1 MIKRFFDRMKKGSFG
16 KEAAKTPDKG
26 KGIQEPLSIVPSEV
40 MSSNA
45 ATDQGIADREEQI
58 NVESSAETK
67 DRFSGSFASGLNP
80 EQMRAAAWNG
90 SHALVLAGAG
100 CGKTKTIISRAQYL
114 IENVSPPERLQILT
128 FTRRS
133 ASEIIERVKS
143 GLGNKAQ
150 GLKASTFHTWCMSLI
165 RRAPDLFGCDNSS
178 VIDRDDQLTMF
189 RLLRATSPEAKN
201 ALLPK
206 AADLCDL
213 YSFARNTR
221 KSLRVTLEERHPESL
236 EIFDSIAK
244 IVTSYEDRK
253 ESRNYLDY
261 DDILDVVAKQISQQD
276 AVRKWVSSKY
286 DEILVDEFQDT
297 NPIQWDILK
306 PISDSVRLFCVGD
319 DAQSIY
325 GFRGADFE
333 TIHSFGNRVDGATVL
348 NLSTNYR
355 STQEILDISNWLLS
369 ESPLHY
375 DKRLVAHRGSGR
387 RPSLHTFSNEWQ
399 EGRWIADDL
408 LRARSDGELWKD
420 NMVLT
425 RTAYASR
432 ALETCLIE
440 KNIPYVFIGGRKL
453 FEAAHVKDLLSTL
466 RIVGNPKD
474 ELGWMRYLML
484 WEGVGETT
492 ASKAVSLL
500 AEIVDINQALEAVSK
515 SSRIPSRALEVIEQ
529 VASFGTVF
537 ECLKSSI
544 RALTPVLE
552 NAYKTQN
559 WDKRVRDFS
568 ILERLA
574 HKHSSVL
581 EFLEAYVL
589 EPLYQ
594 DEVDGVDDDDVVTLI
609 TIHSAKGA
617 ECKRCYVINVSPGA
631 YPSSRSMDSEK
642 TVEEERRVLYVAL
655 TRAKDELMIT
665 RSGDFSASSSVTNGS
680 DPYSRY
686 FLSTLPET
694 LADDE
699 DTRLSDESPG
709 KESIHKKKFSRPS
722 TRIDI
727 E

>member
-1 MIKRFFDRMKKGSFG
+1 MIKRFFDRMKKSRLG
-16 KEAAKTPDKG
+16 KEPANTSDRSMKDS
-26 KGIQEPLSIVPSEV
+26 LSLASTEATSIE
-40 MSSNA
+40 
-45 ATDQGIADREEQI
+45 ATDHSISDRDEQI
-58 NVESSAETK
+58 NLESFAEPQ
-67 DRFSGSFASGLNP
+67 DQFSGSFASGLNP

-90 SHALVLAGAG
+90 SHALILAGAG
-100 CGKTKTIISRAQYL
+100 CGKTKTIIARAQYL
-114 IENVSPPERLQILT
+114 IENVSPPEHLQILT

-133 ASEIIERVKS
+133 ANEIIERVKS

-165 RRAPDLFGCDNSS
+165 RGAPDLFGCDKFS
-178 VIDRDDQLTMF
+178 VIDRDDQLTIF
-189 RLLRATSPEAKN
+189 RLLRAASPEAKN
-201 ALLPK
+201 ALMPK

-221 KSLRVTLEERHPESL
+221 NSLRVTIEQRHPESL
-236 EIFDSIAK
+236 VIFDSIAK

-261 DDILDVVAKQISQQD
+261 DDILDVVAKQIGQQD
-276 AVRKWVSSKY
+276 AVRNWVSSKY

-306 PISDSVRLFCVGD
+306 PLSDSVRLFCVGD

-333 TIHSFGNRVDGATVL
+333 TIHSFRNRVEGATVL

-369 ESPLHY
+369 ESRLQY
-375 DKRLVAHRGSGR
+375 DKKLVSHRGNGR

-408 LRARSDGELWKD
+408 LRARGDGELWKD
-420 NMVLT
+420 NMILT

-440 KNIPYVFIGGRKL
+440 RNIPYVFIGGRKL

-492 ASKAVSLL
+492 ASKAVSLIADML
-500 AEIVDINQALEAVSK
+500 DIRQAVEAVSK
-515 SSRIPSRALEVIEQ
+515 VSRIPPKALEVIEE
-529 VASFGTVF
+529 VASFSTVL
-537 ECLKSSI
+537 ECLKASV
-544 RALTPVLE
+544 RALSPVLE

-559 WDKRVRDFS
+559 WDKRVKDFS

-574 HKHSSVL
+574 HKHSSLL

-594 DEVDGVDDDDVVTLI
+594 DEADQVDDHDVVTLI

-617 ECKRCYVINVSPGA
+617 ECKRCYVINASPGA
-631 YPSSRSMDSEK
+631 YPSSRSMGSDR

-665 RSGDFSASSSVTNGS
+665 RSGDFSAASSVSNRS

-686 FLSTLPET
+686 FLSGLPEA
-694 LADDE
+694 LVDDE
-699 DTRLSDESPG
+699 DVKR
-709 KESIHKKKFSRPS
+709 H
-722 TRIDI
+722 
-727 E
+727 

>member
-1 MIKRFFDRMKKGSFG
+1 MIKDFLNRIKDGLR
-16 KEAAKTPDKG
+16 KEEVETAIKDTQDS
-26 KGIQEPLSIVPSEV
+26 LSI
-40 MSSNA
+40 
-45 ATDQGIADREEQI
+45 
-58 NVESSAETK
+58 ESSGVAPTADPVIRNQEQEEKSEEMGSPVTI
-67 DRFSGSFASGLNP
+67 SHLSSSFASGLNS
-80 EQMRAAAWNG
+80 EQTRAASWNG
-90 SHALVLAGAG
+90 SHALILAGAG
-100 CGKTKTIISRAQYL
+100 CGKTKTIIARSQYL

-165 RRAPDLFGCDNSS
+165 RRAPDLFGCDSCS

-221 KSLRVTLEERHPESL
+221 KSLKVTLELRHPESL
-236 EIFDSIAK
+236 EIFSSIAS
-244 IVTSYEDRK
+244 IVTAYEDRK

-261 DDILDVVAKQISQQD
+261 DDILDVVAKQISQED

-306 PISDSVRLFCVGD
+306 PLSDSVRLFCVGD

-333 TIHSFGNRVDGATVL
+333 TIHSFGNRVEGATVL

-369 ESPLHY
+369 ESPLQY
-375 DKRLVAHRGSGR
+375 EKKLIANRGNGR
-387 RPSLHTFSNEWQ
+387 KPSLHTFSNEWQ

-408 LRARSDGELWKD
+408 LRARGDGELWKD
-420 NMVLT
+420 NMILT

-500 AEIVDINQALEAVSK
+500 ADIVDINHALEAVGK
-515 SSRIPSRALEVIEQ
+515 TSRIPPRALEVLREA
-529 VASFGTVF
+529 ASFNTVF

-544 RALTPVLE
+544 RSLTPVLE

-559 WDKRVRDFS
+559 WDKRVRDFR
-568 ILERLA
+568 ILEQLSQR
-574 HKHSSVL
+574 HPSVL

-642 TVEEERRVLYVAL
+642 SVEEERRVLYVAL
-655 TRAKDELMIT
+655 TRAKDELIIT
-665 RSGDFSASSSVTNGS
+665 RSGDFSSASSVTSSS

-686 FLSTLPET
+686 FLSSLPDL

-699 DTRLSDESPG
+699 DTRLNENTLK
-709 KESIHKKKFSRPS
+709 KESLHKKNFSRPS

>member
-1 MIKRFFDRMKKGSFG
+1 MIKNFFSRIKAGLS
-16 KEAAKTPDKG
+16 KELPETPIKAS
-26 KGIQEPLSIVPSEV
+26 QETDSLTTIKLESDTI
-40 MSSNA
+40 
-45 ATDQGIADREEQI
+45 TDQENLEEQETDE
-58 NVESSAETK
+58 NESSPELESQ
-67 DRFSGSFASGLNP
+67 FSGSFVSGLNQ
-80 EQMRAAAWNG
+80 EQQKAAAWHG

-100 CGKTKTIISRAQYL
+100 CGKTKTIIARAQYL
-114 IENVSPPERLQILT
+114 IENISPPERLQILT

-165 RRAPDLFGCDNSS
+165 RRAPDLFGCQNCS

-189 RLLRATSPEAKN
+189 RLLRASSPDAKN

-221 KSLRVTLEERHPESL
+221 KSLRLTLEQRHPESL
-236 EIFDSIAK
+236 DIFDSIAE

-261 DDILDVVAKQISQQD
+261 DDILDVVAKQIGQQD
-276 AVRKWVSSKY
+276 AVREWVSSKY

-306 PISDSVRLFCVGD
+306 PLSDSIRLFCVGD

-333 TIHSFGNRVDGATVL
+333 TIHSFGNRVNGSTVL

-369 ESPLHY
+369 ESPLQY
-375 DKRLVAHRGSGR
+375 EKKLVAHRGNGR
-387 RPSLHTFSNEWQ
+387 KPSLHTFSNEWQ

-408 LRARSDGELWKD
+408 LKARSEGVLWKD
-420 NMVLT
+420 NMILT

-440 KNIPYVFIGGRKL
+440 KSIPYSFIGGRKL

-466 RIVGNPKD
+466 RIVGNPRD

-492 ASKAVSLL
+492 ASKAVALL
-500 AEIVDINQALEAVSK
+500 SDIADINQAIELVANISRVPSK
-515 SSRIPSRALEVIEQ
+515 SLEVIRE
-529 VASFGTVF
+529 AAKFDTVL

-544 RALTPVLE
+544 RALTPLLE
-552 NAYKTQN
+552 NVYKTQN
-559 WDKRVRDFS
+559 WDKRVRDFA
-568 ILERLA
+568 ILEKLA
-574 HKHSSVL
+574 HRHSSVL

-589 EPLYQ
+589 EPLYV
-594 DEVDGVDDDDVVTLI
+594 DEVDGADDDDVVTLI

-642 TVEEERRVLYVAL
+642 SVEEERRVLYVAL

-665 RSGDFSASSSVTNGS
+665 RSGDFSSASSVGNST

-686 FLSTLPET
+686 FLSKLPET
-694 LADDE
+694 LAEDA
-699 DTRLSDESPG
+699 DTRLSDKPLE
-709 KESIHKKKFSRPS
+709 KEGLHKKSFSRPS

>member
-1 MIKRFFDRMKKGSFG
+1 MIKNFLNRIKGGFD
-16 KEAAKTPDKG
+16 KEAAGSADKDT
-26 KGIQEPLSIVPSEV
+26 KDSLPIEPSDVASTT
-40 MSSNA
+40 
-45 ATDQGIADREEQI
+45 ATDTGLREKVEKIEEKSYPETI
-58 NVESSAETK
+58 NQLSS
-67 DRFSGSFASGLNP
+67 SFASGLNP

-90 SHALVLAGAG
+90 SHALILAGAG
-100 CGKTKTIISRAQYL
+100 CGKTKTIIARAQYL

-143 GLGNKAQ
+143 GLGSKAQ

-165 RRAPDLFGCDNSS
+165 RRAPDLFGCDNCS

-189 RLLRATSPEAKN
+189 RLLRAASPEAKN

-221 KSLRVTLEERHPESL
+221 KSLKITVEQRHPESL
-236 EIFDSIAK
+236 EIFSSIAS

-261 DDILDVVAKQISQQD
+261 DDILDVVAKQINQQD
-276 AVRKWVSSKY
+276 TVREWVSSKY

-306 PISDSVRLFCVGD
+306 PLSDSIRLFCVGD

-333 TIHSFGNRVDGATVL
+333 TIHSFKDRVEGATVL

-369 ESPLHY
+369 ESPLQY
-375 DKRLVAHRGSGR
+375 EKKLVAHRGSGR
-387 RPSLHTFSNEWQ
+387 RPSVHTFSNEWQ

-408 LRARSDGELWKD
+408 LKARSDGELWKN
-420 NMVLT
+420 NMILT

-492 ASKAVSLL
+492 AAKAVALL
-500 AEIVDINQALEAVSK
+500 PDIVDINQALEAVSK
-515 SSRIPSRALEVIEQ
+515 TSRIPSRALEVIGE
-529 VASFGTVF
+529 AATFGTVF

-544 RALTPVLE
+544 RGLTPILE
-552 NAYKTQN
+552 NSYKTQN

-574 HKHSSVL
+574 QRHSSVL

-642 TVEEERRVLYVAL
+642 SVEEERRVLYVAL

-665 RSGDFSASSSVTNGS
+665 RSGDFSSASSVTNNS

-686 FLSTLPET
+686 FLSSLPNL

-699 DTRLSDESPG
+699 DTRFSERTLE
-709 KESIHKKKFSRPS
+709 KEGLHKKNFSRPS
-722 TRIDI
+722 TRIEI

>member
-1 MIKRFFDRMKKGSFG
+1 MIKNFLNRIKGGFD
-16 KEAAKTPDKG
+16 KEAAGSADKDT
-26 KGIQEPLSIVPSEV
+26 KDSLPIEPSDVASTT
-40 MSSNA
+40 
-45 ATDQGIADREEQI
+45 ATDTGLREKVEKIEEKSYPETI
-58 NVESSAETK
+58 NQLSS
-67 DRFSGSFASGLNP
+67 SFASGLNP

-90 SHALVLAGAG
+90 SHALILAGAG
-100 CGKTKTIISRAQYL
+100 CGKTKTIIARAQYL

-143 GLGNKAQ
+143 GLGSKAQ

-165 RRAPDLFGCDNSS
+165 RRAPDLFGCDNCS

-189 RLLRATSPEAKN
+189 RLLRAASPEAKN

-221 KSLRVTLEERHPESL
+221 KSLKITVEQRHPESL
-236 EIFDSIAK
+236 EIFSSIAS

-261 DDILDVVAKQISQQD
+261 DDILDVVAKQINQQD
-276 AVRKWVSSKY
+276 TIREWVSSKY

-306 PISDSVRLFCVGD
+306 PLSDSIRLFCVGD

-333 TIHSFGNRVDGATVL
+333 TIHSFKDRVEGATVL

-369 ESPLHY
+369 ESPLQY
-375 DKRLVAHRGSGR
+375 EKKLVAHRGSGR
-387 RPSLHTFSNEWQ
+387 RPSVHTFSNEWQ

-408 LRARSDGELWKD
+408 LKARSDGELWKN
-420 NMVLT
+420 NMILT

-492 ASKAVSLL
+492 AAKAVALL
-500 AEIVDINQALEAVSK
+500 PDIVDINQALEAVSK
-515 SSRIPSRALEVIEQ
+515 TSRIPSRALEVIGE
-529 VASFGTVF
+529 AATFGTVF

-544 RALTPVLE
+544 RGLTPILE
-552 NAYKTQN
+552 NSYKTQN

-574 HKHSSVL
+574 QRHSSVL

-642 TVEEERRVLYVAL
+642 SVEEERRVLYVAL

-665 RSGDFSASSSVTNGS
+665 RSGDFSSASSVTNNS

-686 FLSTLPET
+686 FLSSLPNL

-699 DTRLSDESPG
+699 DTRFSERTLE
-709 KESIHKKKFSRPS
+709 KEGLHKKNFSRPS
-722 TRIDI
+722 TRIEI

>member
-1 MIKRFFDRMKKGSFG
+1 MMIKNFLNRIKGGFD
-16 KEAAKTPDKG
+16 KEAAGSADKDT
-26 KGIQEPLSIVPSEV
+26 KDSLPIEPSDVASTT
-40 MSSNA
+40 
-45 ATDQGIADREEQI
+45 ATDTGLREKVEKIEEKSYPETI
-58 NVESSAETK
+58 NQLSS
-67 DRFSGSFASGLNP
+67 SFASGLNP

-90 SHALVLAGAG
+90 SHALILAGAG
-100 CGKTKTIISRAQYL
+100 CGKTKTIIARAQYL

-143 GLGNKAQ
+143 GLGSKAQ

-165 RRAPDLFGCDNSS
+165 RRAPDLFGCDNCS

-189 RLLRATSPEAKN
+189 RLLRAASPEAKN

-221 KSLRVTLEERHPESL
+221 KSLKITVEQRHPESL
-236 EIFDSIAK
+236 EIFSSIAS

-261 DDILDVVAKQISQQD
+261 DDILDVVAKQINQQD
-276 AVRKWVSSKY
+276 TVREWVSSKY

-306 PISDSVRLFCVGD
+306 PLSDSIRLFCVGD

-333 TIHSFGNRVDGATVL
+333 TIHSFKDRVEGATVL

-369 ESPLHY
+369 ESPLQY
-375 DKRLVAHRGSGR
+375 EKKLVAHRGSGR
-387 RPSLHTFSNEWQ
+387 RPSVHTFSNEWQ

-408 LRARSDGELWKD
+408 LKARSDGELWKN
-420 NMVLT
+420 NMILT

-492 ASKAVSLL
+492 AAKAVALL
-500 AEIVDINQALEAVSK
+500 PDIVDINQALEAVSK
-515 SSRIPSRALEVIEQ
+515 TSRIPSRALEVIGE
-529 VASFGTVF
+529 AATFGTVF

-544 RALTPVLE
+544 RGLTPILE
-552 NAYKTQN
+552 NSYKTQN

-574 HKHSSVL
+574 QRHSSVL

-642 TVEEERRVLYVAL
+642 SVEEERRVLYVAL

-665 RSGDFSASSSVTNGS
+665 RSGDFSSASSVTNNS

-686 FLSTLPET
+686 FLSSLPNL

-699 DTRLSDESPG
+699 DTRFSERTLE
-709 KESIHKKKFSRPS
+709 KEGLHKKNFSRPS
-722 TRIDI
+722 TRIEI

>member
-1 MIKRFFDRMKKGSFG
+1 MMIKNFLNRIKGGFD
-16 KEAAKTPDKG
+16 KEAAGSADKDT
-26 KGIQEPLSIVPSEV
+26 KDSLPIEPSDVASTT
-40 MSSNA
+40 
-45 ATDQGIADREEQI
+45 ATDTGLREKVEKIEEKSYPETI
-58 NVESSAETK
+58 NQLSS
-67 DRFSGSFASGLNP
+67 SFASGLNP

-90 SHALVLAGAG
+90 SHALILAGAG
-100 CGKTKTIISRAQYL
+100 CGKTKTIIARAQYL

-143 GLGNKAQ
+143 GLGSKAQ

-165 RRAPDLFGCDNSS
+165 RRAPDLFGCDNCS

-189 RLLRATSPEAKN
+189 RLLRAASPEAKN

-221 KSLRVTLEERHPESL
+221 KSLKITVEQRHPESL
-236 EIFDSIAK
+236 EIFSSIAS

-261 DDILDVVAKQISQQD
+261 DDILDVVAKQINQQD
-276 AVRKWVSSKY
+276 TIREWVSSKY

-306 PISDSVRLFCVGD
+306 PLSDSIRLFCVGD

-333 TIHSFGNRVDGATVL
+333 TIHSFKDRVEGATVL

-369 ESPLHY
+369 ESPLQY
-375 DKRLVAHRGSGR
+375 EKKLVAHRGSGR
-387 RPSLHTFSNEWQ
+387 RPSVHTFSNEWQ

-408 LRARSDGELWKD
+408 LKARSDGELWKN
-420 NMVLT
+420 NMILT

-492 ASKAVSLL
+492 AAKAVALL
-500 AEIVDINQALEAVSK
+500 PDIVDINQALEAVSK
-515 SSRIPSRALEVIEQ
+515 TSRIPSRALEVIGE
-529 VASFGTVF
+529 AATFGTVF

-544 RALTPVLE
+544 RGLTPILE
-552 NAYKTQN
+552 NSYKTQN

-574 HKHSSVL
+574 QRHSSVL

-642 TVEEERRVLYVAL
+642 SVEEERRVLYVAL

-665 RSGDFSASSSVTNGS
+665 RSGDFSSASSVTNNS

-686 FLSTLPET
+686 FLSSLPNL

-699 DTRLSDESPG
+699 DTRFSERTLE
-709 KESIHKKKFSRPS
+709 KEGLHKKNFSRPS
-722 TRIDI
+722 TRIEI

>member
-1 MIKRFFDRMKKGSFG
+1 MIKRFFDRMKKSRLG
-16 KEAAKTPDKG
+16 KEPANTSDRSMKDS
-26 KGIQEPLSIVPSEV
+26 LSLASTEATSIE
-40 MSSNA
+40 
-45 ATDQGIADREEQI
+45 ATDHSISDRDEQI
-58 NVESSAETK
+58 NLESFAEPQ
-67 DRFSGSFASGLNP
+67 DQFSGSFASGLNP

-90 SHALVLAGAG
+90 SHALILAGAG
-100 CGKTKTIISRAQYL
+100 CGKTKTIIARAQYL
-114 IENVSPPERLQILT
+114 IENVSPPEHLQILT

-133 ASEIIERVKS
+133 ANEIIERVKS

-165 RRAPDLFGCDNSS
+165 RGAPDLFGCDKFS
-178 VIDRDDQLTMF
+178 VIDRDDQLTIF
-189 RLLRATSPEAKN
+189 RLLRAASPEAKN
-201 ALLPK
+201 ALMPK

-221 KSLRVTLEERHPESL
+221 NSLRVTIEQRHPESL
-236 EIFDSIAK
+236 VIFDSIAK

-261 DDILDVVAKQISQQD
+261 DDILDVVAKQIGQQD
-276 AVRKWVSSKY
+276 AVRNWVSSKY

-306 PISDSVRLFCVGD
+306 PLSDSVRLFCVGD

-333 TIHSFGNRVDGATVL
+333 TIHSFRNRVEGATVL
-348 NLSTNYR
+348 NLSSNYR
-355 STQEILDISNWLLS
+355 TTQEILDISNWLLS
-369 ESPLHY
+369 ESRLQY
-375 DKRLVAHRGSGR
+375 DKKLVSHRGNGR

-408 LRARSDGELWKD
+408 LRARGDGELWKD
-420 NMVLT
+420 NMILT

-440 KNIPYVFIGGRKL
+440 RNIPYVFIGGRKL

-492 ASKAVSLL
+492 ASKAVSLIADML
-500 AEIVDINQALEAVSK
+500 DIRQAVEAVSK
-515 SSRIPSRALEVIEQ
+515 VSRIPPKALEVIEE
-529 VASFGTVF
+529 VASFSTVL
-537 ECLKSSI
+537 ECLKASV
-544 RALTPVLE
+544 RALSPVLE

-559 WDKRVRDFS
+559 WDKRVKDFS

-574 HKHSSVL
+574 NKHSSLL

-594 DEVDGVDDDDVVTLI
+594 DEADQVDDHDVVTLI

-617 ECKRCYVINVSPGA
+617 ECKRCYVINASPGA
-631 YPSSRSMDSEK
+631 YPSSRSMGSDR

-665 RSGDFSASSSVTNGS
+665 RSGDFSAASSVSNRS

-686 FLSTLPET
+686 FLSGLPEA
-694 LADDE
+694 LVDDE
-699 DTRLSDESPG
+699 DVKR
-709 KESIHKKKFSRPS
+709 H
-722 TRIDI
+722 
-727 E
+727 

>member
-1 MIKRFFDRMKKGSFG
+1 MIKSFFNRLKGGLG
-16 KEAAKTPDKG
+16 KEAAKTADKPRP
-26 KGIQEPLSIVPSEV
+26 EPLTVVSREV
-40 MSSNA
+40 ASFA
-45 ATDQGIADREEQI
+45 ATDQSILDREEK
-58 NVESSAETK
+58 VEEEPAPDAKKSQ
-67 DRFSGSFASGLNP
+67 FSGSFASGLNP
-80 EQMRAAAWNG
+80 DQMRAAAWDG
-90 SHALVLAGAG
+90 SHALVLARAG
-100 CGKTKTIISRAQYL
+100 CGKTKTIIARAQYL

-165 RRAPDLFGCDNSS
+165 RRAPDLFGCDNCS
-178 VIDRDDQLTMF
+178 VIDRDDQLTVF
-189 RLLRATSPEAKN
+189 RLLRATSPDAKN

-221 KSLRVTLEERHPESL
+221 KSLRITLEQRHPESL

-244 IVTSYEDRK
+244 IVTCYEDRK

-261 DDILDVVAKQISQQD
+261 DDILDIVAKQISQQD

-306 PISDSVRLFCVGD
+306 PLSDSVRLFCVGD

-333 TIHSFGNRVDGATVL
+333 TIHSFGNRVEGATVL

-369 ESPLHY
+369 ESPLQY
-375 DKRLVAHRGSGR
+375 EKKLVAHRGNGR

-399 EGRWIADDL
+399 EGRWITEDL
-408 LRARSDGELWKD
+408 LRARSEGELWKD
-420 NMVLT
+420 NMILT

-466 RIVGNPKD
+466 RIVGNPRD

-484 WEGVGETT
+484 WEGIGETT

-500 AEIVDINQALEAVSK
+500 TDIVDINQALEAVSK
-515 SSRIPSRALEVIEQ
+515 TSRIPSKALEVIEQ
-529 VASFGTVF
+529 AASFTTVF

-552 NAYKTQN
+552 NVYKTQN
-559 WDKRVRDFS
+559 WDKRVRDFT

-574 HKHSSVL
+574 QKHSSVL

-631 YPSSRSMDSEK
+631 YPSSRSMDSERS
-642 TVEEERRVLYVAL
+642 VEEERRVLYVAL

-665 RSGDFSASSSVTNGS
+665 RSGDFSSASSVSNSS

-686 FLSTLPET
+686 FLSTLPDF

-699 DTRLSDESPG
+699 DTRLSDKSL
-709 KESIHKKKFSRPS
+709 KRESIHKKSFSRPS

>member
-1 MIKRFFDRMKKGSFG
+1 MIKGFFNRIKGGLSKNAAETAG
-16 KEAAKTPDKG
+16 KVTETRVKA
-26 KGIQEPLSIVPSEV
+26 VPSEV
-40 MSSNA
+40 TSLIDINKSS
-45 ATDQGIADREEQI
+45 ADREDKVKQEKSPELLNQL
-58 NVESSAETK
+58 T
-67 DRFSGSFASGLNP
+67 GSFASGLNP
-80 EQMRAAAWNG
+80 EQMRAAAWSG

-100 CGKTKTIISRAQYL
+100 CGKTKTIIARAQYL
-114 IENVSPPERLQILT
+114 IENISSPERLQILT

-143 GLGNKAQ
+143 SLGNKAQ

-165 RRAPDLFGCDNSS
+165 RRAPDLFGCENCS
-178 VIDRDDQLTMF
+178 VIDRDDQLTVF
-189 RLLRATSPEAKN
+189 RLLRASSPEAKN

-206 AADLCDL
+206 AGDLCDL

-221 KSLRVTLEERHPESL
+221 KSLRVTLELRHPESL

-261 DDILDVVAKQISQQD
+261 DDILDIVAKQISQQD

-306 PISDSVRLFCVGD
+306 PLSASLRLFCVGD

-333 TIHSFGNRVDGATVL
+333 TIHSFSSRVEGATVL

-369 ESPLHY
+369 ESPLQY
-375 DKRLVAHRGSGR
+375 EKKLVAHRGNGR

-399 EGRWIADDL
+399 EGRWIAEDL
-408 LRARSDGELWKD
+408 LRARSEGELWKD
-420 NMVLT
+420 NMILT

-440 KNIPYVFIGGRKL
+440 KSIPYVFIGGRKL

-466 RIVGNPKD
+466 RIVGNPRD

-492 ASKAVSLL
+492 AAKAVALL
-500 AEIVDINQALEAVSK
+500 TDITDISQALEAVSNT
-515 SSRIPSRALEVIEQ
+515 SRIPPQALEVIET
-529 VASFGTVF
+529 VATFDTVLD
-537 ECLKSSI
+537 CLKASI
-544 RALTPVLE
+544 QALTPVLE

-559 WDKRVRDFS
+559 WDKRVRDFP

-574 HKHSSVL
+574 GKHSSVL
-581 EFLEAYVL
+581 EYLEAYVL

-594 DEVDGVDDDDVVTLI
+594 DEADGTDDDDVVTLI
-609 TIHSAKGA
+609 TIHSAKGT

-655 TRAKDELMIT
+655 TRAKDELMVT
-665 RSGDFSASSSVTNGS
+665 RSGDFSSASSVSNRS

-686 FLSTLPET
+686 FLSALPEL
-694 LADDE
+694 LADND
-699 DTRLSDESPG
+699 DTRLNDQPPG
-709 KESIHKKKFSRPS
+709 KESIHNKNYSRPS
-722 TRIDI
+722 TRIEI

>member
-1 MIKRFFDRMKKGSFG
+1 MIKNFFSRIKAGLS
-16 KEAAKTPDKG
+16 KELPETPIKAS
-26 KGIQEPLSIVPSEV
+26 QETDSLTTIKLESDTI
-40 MSSNA
+40 
-45 ATDQGIADREEQI
+45 TDQENLEEQETDE
-58 NVESSAETK
+58 NESSPELESQ
-67 DRFSGSFASGLNP
+67 FSGSFVSGLNQ
-80 EQMRAAAWNG
+80 EQQKAAAWHG

-100 CGKTKTIISRAQYL
+100 CGKTKTIIARAQYL
-114 IENVSPPERLQILT
+114 IENISPPERLQILT

-165 RRAPDLFGCDNSS
+165 RRAPDLFGCQNCS

-189 RLLRATSPEAKN
+189 RLLRASSPDAKN

-221 KSLRVTLEERHPESL
+221 KSLRLTLEQRHPESL
-236 EIFDSIAK
+236 DIFDSIAE

-261 DDILDVVAKQISQQD
+261 DDILDVVAKQIGQQD
-276 AVRKWVSSKY
+276 AVREWVSSKY

-306 PISDSVRLFCVGD
+306 PLSDSIRLFCVGD

-333 TIHSFGNRVDGATVL
+333 TIHSFGNRVNGSTVL

-369 ESPLHY
+369 ESPLQY
-375 DKRLVAHRGSGR
+375 EKKLVAHRGNGR
-387 RPSLHTFSNEWQ
+387 KPSLHTFSNEWQ

-408 LRARSDGELWKD
+408 LKARSEGVLWKD
-420 NMVLT
+420 NMILT

-440 KNIPYVFIGGRKL
+440 KSIPYIFIGGRKL

-492 ASKAVSLL
+492 ASKAVALL
-500 AEIVDINQALEAVSK
+500 SDIADINQAIELVANISRVPSK
-515 SSRIPSRALEVIEQ
+515 SLEVIRE
-529 VASFGTVF
+529 AAKFDTVL
-537 ECLKSSI
+537 ECLKSTI
-544 RALTPVLE
+544 RALTPLLE
-552 NAYKTQN
+552 NVYKTQN
-559 WDKRVRDFS
+559 WDKRVRDFA
-568 ILERLA
+568 ILEKLA
-574 HKHSSVL
+574 HRHSSVL

-589 EPLYQ
+589 EPLYV
-594 DEVDGVDDDDVVTLI
+594 DEVDGADDDDVVTLI

-642 TVEEERRVLYVAL
+642 SVEEERRVLYVAL

-665 RSGDFSASSSVTNGS
+665 RSGDFSSASSVGNST

-686 FLSTLPET
+686 FLSKLPET
-694 LADDE
+694 LAEDA
-699 DTRLSDESPG
+699 DTRLSDKPLE
-709 KESIHKKKFSRPS
+709 KEGLHKKSFSRPS

>member
-1 MIKRFFDRMKKGSFG
+1 MIKNFFSRIKAGLS
-16 KEAAKTPDKG
+16 KELPETPIKAS
-26 KGIQEPLSIVPSEV
+26 QETDSLSTIKSE
-40 MSSNA
+40 SDI
-45 ATDQGIADREEQI
+45 ATDQKIVEEQEKDEK
-58 NVESSAETK
+58 ESSPELESK
-67 DRFSGSFASGLNP
+67 FSGSFASGLNP
-80 EQMRAAAWNG
+80 EQLKAAAWNG
-90 SHALVLAGAG
+90 THALVLAGAG
-100 CGKTKTIISRAQYL
+100 CGKTKTIIARAQYL

-165 RRAPDLFGCDNSS
+165 RRAPDLFGCQNCS

-189 RLLRATSPEAKN
+189 RLLRASSPDAKN

-221 KSLRVTLEERHPESL
+221 KSLRVTLEQRHPESL
-236 EIFDSIAK
+236 DIFDSIAE

-261 DDILDVVAKQISQQD
+261 DDILDVVAKQIGQHD
-276 AVRKWVSSKY
+276 AVRQWVSSKY

-306 PISDSVRLFCVGD
+306 PLSDSVRLFCVGD

-348 NLSTNYR
+348 NLATNYR

-369 ESPLHY
+369 ESPLQY
-375 DKRLVAHRGSGR
+375 EKKLVAHRGNGR
-387 RPSLHTFSNEWQ
+387 RPSLQTFSNEWQ

-408 LRARSDGELWKD
+408 LRARGEGELWKD
-420 NMVLT
+420 NMILT

-440 KNIPYVFIGGRKL
+440 KSIPYIFIGGRKL

-466 RIVGNPKD
+466 RIVGNPRD

-500 AEIVDINQALEAVSK
+500 SDIADINQAIESVGNV
-515 SSRIPSRALEVIEQ
+515 SRIPSIALEVIKQ
-529 VASFGTVF
+529 AADFDTVL

-544 RALTPVLE
+544 RALTPLLE
-552 NAYKTQN
+552 NTYKTQN
-559 WDKRVRDFS
+559 WDKRVRDFA
-568 ILERLA
+568 ILEKLA
-574 HKHSSVL
+574 YKHSSVL

-589 EPLYQ
+589 EPLYV
-594 DEVDGVDDDDVVTLI
+594 DEVDGAEDDDVVTLI

-631 YPSSRSMDSEK
+631 YPSSRSMESEK

-655 TRAKDELMIT
+655 TRAKDELVVT
-665 RSGDFSASSSVTNGS
+665 RSGDFSSASSVANNS
-680 DPYSRY
+680 DPYTRY
-686 FLSTLPET
+686 FLSKLPEA
-694 LADDE
+694 LAEDA
-699 DTRLSDESPG
+699 DTRLNDKPLQKDG
-709 KESIHKKKFSRPS
+709 LHKKSFSRPS
-722 TRIDI
+722 TRINID
-727 E
+727 

>member
-1 MIKRFFDRMKKGSFG
+1 MG
-16 KEAAKTPDKG
+16 
-26 KGIQEPLSIVPSEV
+26 QL
-40 MSSNA
+40 
-45 ATDQGIADREEQI
+45 
-58 NVESSAETK
+58 
-67 DRFSGSFASGLNP
+67 SGSFASGLNP
-80 EQMRAAAWNG
+80 EQMRAAGWSG

-100 CGKTKTIISRAQYL
+100 CGKTKTIIARAQFL
-114 IENVSPPERLQILT
+114 IENISPPERLQILT

-143 GLGNKAQ
+143 SLGNKAQ

-165 RRAPDLFGCDNSS
+165 RRAPDLFGCDNCS
-178 VIDRDDQLTMF
+178 VIDRDDQLTIF
-189 RLLRATSPEAKN
+189 RLLRANSTEVMN
-201 ALLPK
+201 AILPK

-221 KSLRVTLEERHPESL
+221 KSLRVTLEIRHPESL

-261 DDILDVVAKQISQQD
+261 DDILDVVAKQIGQQD
-276 AVRKWVSSKY
+276 IVREWVSSKY

-306 PISDSVRLFCVGD
+306 PLSNFVRLFCVGD

-333 TIHSFGNRVDGATVL
+333 NIHSFKSRVDGATVL

-369 ESPLHY
+369 ESPLQY
-375 DKRLVAHRGSGR
+375 DKKLLAHRGNGR

-408 LRARSDGELWKD
+408 LRARSEGELWKD

-440 KNIPYVFIGGRKL
+440 KSIPYVFIGGRKL
-453 FEAAHVKDLLSTL
+453 FEAAHVKDLLSAL

-484 WEGVGETT
+484 WEGVGENT
-492 ASKAVSLL
+492 ASKAVALL
-500 AEIVDINQALEAVSK
+500 SDITDINQALEAVSK
-515 SSRIPSRALEVIEQ
+515 TSRIPSQALDVIKK
-529 VASFGTVF
+529 VAIYDSVH
-537 ECLKSSI
+537 ECLKESI

-552 NAYKTQN
+552 NSYKTQN
-559 WDKRVRDFS
+559 WDKRIKDFP

-574 HKHSSVL
+574 LRYTSVL
-581 EFLEAYVL
+581 EYLEAYVL

-594 DEVDGVDDDDVVTLI
+594 DEAGGADDDDVVTLI

-642 TVEEERRVLYVAL
+642 SVEEERRVLYVAL
-655 TRAKDELMIT
+655 TRAKDELMVT
-665 RSGDFSASSSVTNGS
+665 RSGDFSSASSITKSS
-680 DPYSRY
+680 DPYNRY
-686 FLSTLPET
+686 FLATLPE
-694 LADDE
+694 LLVDND
-699 DTRLSDESPG
+699 DTRLSNQTSV
-709 KESIHKKKFSRPS
+709 KESTHKKSFSRPL

>member
-1 MIKRFFDRMKKGSFG
+1 MIKNFLNRIKGGFDKEGAGSADKDTKDSLP
-16 KEAAKTPDKG
+16 KE
-26 KGIQEPLSIVPSEV
+26 PSDV
-40 MSSNA
+40 ASTT
-45 ATDQGIADREEQI
+45 ATDTGLREK
-58 NVESSAETK
+58 VEMIEEKSYPETLNQLSS
-67 DRFSGSFASGLNP
+67 SFASGLNP

-90 SHALVLAGAG
+90 SHALILAGAG
-100 CGKTKTIISRAQYL
+100 CGKTKTIIARAQYL

-143 GLGNKAQ
+143 GLGSKAQ

-165 RRAPDLFGCDNSS
+165 RRAPDLFGCDNCS

-189 RLLRATSPEAKN
+189 RLLRAASPEAKN

-221 KSLRVTLEERHPESL
+221 KSLKITVEQRHPESL
-236 EIFDSIAK
+236 EIFSSIAS

-261 DDILDVVAKQISQQD
+261 DDILDVVAKQINQQD
-276 AVRKWVSSKY
+276 TVREWVSSKY

-306 PISDSVRLFCVGD
+306 PLSDSIRLFCVGD

-333 TIHSFGNRVDGATVL
+333 TIHFFKDRVEGATVL

-369 ESPLHY
+369 ESPLQY
-375 DKRLVAHRGSGR
+375 EKKLVAHRGSGR
-387 RPSLHTFSNEWQ
+387 RPSVHTFSNEWQ

-408 LRARSDGELWKD
+408 LKARSDGELWKN
-420 NMVLT
+420 NMILT

-492 ASKAVSLL
+492 AAKAVALL
-500 AEIVDINQALEAVSK
+500 PDIVDINQALEAVSK
-515 SSRIPSRALEVIEQ
+515 TSRIPSRALEVIGE
-529 VASFGTVF
+529 AATFGTVF

-544 RALTPVLE
+544 RGLTPILE
-552 NAYKTQN
+552 NSYKTQN

-574 HKHSSVL
+574 QRHSSVL

-594 DEVDGVDDDDVVTLI
+594 DEVDGVDNDDVVTLI

-642 TVEEERRVLYVAL
+642 SVEEERRVLYVAL

-665 RSGDFSASSSVTNGS
+665 RSGDFSSASSVTNNS

-686 FLSTLPET
+686 FLSSLPN
-694 LADDE
+694 LMADDE
-699 DTRLSDESPG
+699 DTRFSERTLE
-709 KESIHKKKFSRPS
+709 KEGLHKKNFTRPS
-722 TRIDI
+722 TRIEI

>member
-1 MIKRFFDRMKKGSFG
+1 MIKNFFSRIKAGLS
-16 KEAAKTPDKG
+16 KELPETPIKAS
-26 KGIQEPLSIVPSEV
+26 QETDSLTTIKLESDTI
-40 MSSNA
+40 
-45 ATDQGIADREEQI
+45 TDQENLEEQETDE
-58 NVESSAETK
+58 NESSPELESQ
-67 DRFSGSFASGLNP
+67 FSGSFVSGLNQ
-80 EQMRAAAWNG
+80 EQQKAAAWHG

-100 CGKTKTIISRAQYL
+100 CGKTKTIIARAQYL
-114 IENVSPPERLQILT
+114 IENISPPERLQILT

-165 RRAPDLFGCDNSS
+165 RRAPDLFGCQNCS

-189 RLLRATSPEAKN
+189 RLLRASSPDAKN

-221 KSLRVTLEERHPESL
+221 KSLRLTLEQRHPESL
-236 EIFDSIAK
+236 DIFDSIAE

-261 DDILDVVAKQISQQD
+261 DDILDVVAKQIGQQD
-276 AVRKWVSSKY
+276 AVREWVSSKY

-306 PISDSVRLFCVGD
+306 PLSDSIRLFCVGD

-333 TIHSFGNRVDGATVL
+333 TIHSFGNRVNGSTVL

-369 ESPLHY
+369 ESPLQY
-375 DKRLVAHRGSGR
+375 EKKLVAHRGNGR
-387 RPSLHTFSNEWQ
+387 KPSLHTFSNEWQ

-408 LRARSDGELWKD
+408 LKARSEGVLWKD
-420 NMVLT
+420 NMILT

-440 KNIPYVFIGGRKL
+440 KSIPYIFIGGRKL

-492 ASKAVSLL
+492 ASKAVALL
-500 AEIVDINQALEAVSK
+500 SDIVDINQAIELVANISRVPSK
-515 SSRIPSRALEVIEQ
+515 SLEVIRE
-529 VASFGTVF
+529 AAKFDTVL

-544 RALTPVLE
+544 RALTPLLE
-552 NAYKTQN
+552 NVYKTQN
-559 WDKRVRDFS
+559 WDKRVRDFA
-568 ILERLA
+568 ILEKLA
-574 HKHSSVL
+574 HRHSSVL

-589 EPLYQ
+589 EPLYV
-594 DEVDGVDDDDVVTLI
+594 DEVDGADDDDVVTLI

-642 TVEEERRVLYVAL
+642 SVEEERRVLYVAL

-665 RSGDFSASSSVTNGS
+665 RSGDFSSASSVGNST

-686 FLSTLPET
+686 FLSKLPET
-694 LADDE
+694 LAEDA
-699 DTRLSDESPG
+699 DTRLSDKPLE
-709 KESIHKKKFSRPS
+709 KEGLHKKSFSRPS

>member
-1 MIKRFFDRMKKGSFG
+1 MIKNFFSRIKAGLS
-16 KEAAKTPDKG
+16 KELPETPIKAS
-26 KGIQEPLSIVPSEV
+26 QETDSLTTIKLESDTI
-40 MSSNA
+40 
-45 ATDQGIADREEQI
+45 TDQENLEEQETDE
-58 NVESSAETK
+58 NESSPELESQ
-67 DRFSGSFASGLNP
+67 FSGSFVSGLNQ
-80 EQMRAAAWNG
+80 EQQKAAAWHG

-100 CGKTKTIISRAQYL
+100 CGKTKTIIARAQYL
-114 IENVSPPERLQILT
+114 IENISPPERLQILT

-165 RRAPDLFGCDNSS
+165 RRAPDLFGCQNCS

-189 RLLRATSPEAKN
+189 RLLRASSPDAKN

-221 KSLRVTLEERHPESL
+221 KSLRLTLEQRHPESL
-236 EIFDSIAK
+236 DIFDSIAE

-261 DDILDVVAKQISQQD
+261 DDILDVVAKQIGQQD
-276 AVRKWVSSKY
+276 AVREWVSSKY

-306 PISDSVRLFCVGD
+306 PLSDSIRLFCVGD

-333 TIHSFGNRVDGATVL
+333 TIHSFGNRVNGSTVL

-369 ESPLHY
+369 ESPLQY
-375 DKRLVAHRGSGR
+375 EKKLVAHRGNGR
-387 RPSLHTFSNEWQ
+387 KPSLHTFSNEWQ

-408 LRARSDGELWKD
+408 LKARSEGVLWKD
-420 NMVLT
+420 NMILT

-440 KNIPYVFIGGRKL
+440 KSIPYIFIGGRKL

-492 ASKAVSLL
+492 ASKAVALL
-500 AEIVDINQALEAVSK
+500 SDIVDINQAIELVANISRVPSK
-515 SSRIPSRALEVIEQ
+515 SLEVIRE
-529 VASFGTVF
+529 AAKFDTVL

-544 RALTPVLE
+544 RALTPLLE
-552 NAYKTQN
+552 NVYKTQN
-559 WDKRVRDFS
+559 WDKRVRDFA
-568 ILERLA
+568 ILEKLA
-574 HKHSSVL
+574 HRHSSVL

-589 EPLYQ
+589 EPLYV
-594 DEVDGVDDDDVVTLI
+594 DEVDGADDDDVVTLI

-642 TVEEERRVLYVAL
+642 SVEEERRVLYVAL

-665 RSGDFSASSSVTNGS
+665 RSGDFSSASSVGNST

-686 FLSTLPET
+686 FLSKLPET
-694 LADDE
+694 LAEDA
-699 DTRLSDESPG
+699 DTRLSNKPLE
-709 KESIHKKKFSRPS
+709 KEGLHKKSFSRPS